1 MIVIQC
7 NNGALMMND
16 DTVYSTVLPLM
27 IRPSYHVVLQY
38 YVLPTYS
45 STVSE

>member
-16 DTVYSTVLPLM
+16 DTVYSTALPLM
-27 IRPSYHVVLQY
+27 IRPSYVVLPY

-45 STVSE
+45 STVLL